1 MRSLRRSLAAEM
13 GMEASQVTAKN
24 PRQGFV
30 AGSLA
35 GMLQAGSSAGAEH
48 MAETVRKALKD
59 PIKLEAVRAE
69 LSDAQLRLA
78 ATPPASG
85 VYAENEDEVR
95 VLREVL
101 ALK

>member
-1 MRSLRRSLAAEM
+1 
-13 GMEASQVTAKN
+13 VTAKN

-35 GMLQAGSSAGAEH
+35 GMLEAGGSAGAEH
-48 MAETVRKALKD
+48 MAETVRTALKD

-69 LSDAQLRLA
+69 LADARSRLA

-85 VYAENEDEVR
+85 IYAENEDEVR
-95 VLREVL
+95 VLTQVL

>member
-1 MRSLRRSLAAEM
+1 VCDQHNDIGGDHVA
-13 GMEASQVTAKN
+13 AKN

-35 GMLQAGSSAGAEH
+35 GMLEARTSAGAEQT
-48 MAETVRKALKD
+48 AEAVRKALMD
-59 PIKLEAVRAE
+59 PIKLDAVRAE
-69 LSDAQLRLA
+69 LADAQVRLS

-85 VYAENEDEVR
+85 VYAENEAEVR